1 MGLAPD
7 GTASIEGLA
16 LAELLPGASVFA
28 SQDIFEVREH
38 IARTYCPH
46 NLHIEQ
52 RGGTLDAWLNHR
64 RFGKLDIGVM
74 AYGRNVSIEGIED
87 KDMLLLM
94 QPLRGSAEI
103 GTVGQSAAISPHLAS
118 VVDTADLRR
127 MRWSADCTQRV
138 VQISNRVLEDYAT
151 MLIGRP
157 LTRKL
162 RFAETMPIEAS
173 LASCWNY
180 AALLSMEVAGRR
192 NDEGSTLIDNLETLF
207 ILKLLESHPNSY
219 SEQLQPQPCRIAPH
233 HVRKV
238 ERFIV
243 DHADQPV
250 TMEQLVEVGGVSARA
265 LFDGFRR
272 FRGTSPMAYLKT
284 VRLERARHDLQN
296 AGPADTVTG
305 IACRWGFYQFGR
317 FAAEYRRIYGELPS
331 QTLRKFN

>member
-1 MGLAPD
+1 M
-7 GTASIEGLA
+7 
-16 LAELLPGASVFA
+16 AELLPGASVFA

-38 IARTYCPH
+38 IGRTYCPH

-52 RGGTLDAWLNHR
+52 RGGRLDAWLNHR

-94 QPLRGSAEI
+94 QPLAGSAEI
-103 GTVGQSAAISPHLAS
+103 GTTDRATAISPRLAS

-138 VQISNRVLEDYAT
+138 VQISNKVLEDYAT

-162 RFAETMPIEAS
+162 RFADTMAIDAAV
-173 LASCWNY
+173 ASCWNY

-207 ILKLLESHPNSY
+207 ILKLLETQPNSY
-219 SEQLQPQPCRIAPH
+219 SDQLQPQPCKIAPH

-243 DHADQPV
+243 DHADQAV

-284 VRLERARHDLQN
+284 VRMVKVHEDLQN
-296 AGPADTVTG
+296 AGPTDTVTA
-305 IACRWGFYQFGR
+305 IACRWGFFQFGR
-317 FAAEYRRIYGELPS
+317 FAAEYKRIYGELPS